1 MTRFALLVV
10 VAGLAGCRAAPIPD
24 NERYPAGTPFRAT
37 YREVDGARL
46 RIIDSGPVGATPV
59 VFIHGL
65 GASMYSWH
73 RVLPAVAAAGGGY
86 RVIAFDTPGFGFSD
100 PGPGDDE
107 FTNARYARL
116 VVALLDSLGLASA
129 VLVGHSMGGAIA
141 AEVALEHPE
150 RVRAL
155 VLMNSAGANV
165 RMPFMLRAA
174 RWPFVG
180 VVVTAF
186 RGRGPTARIL
196 RSAFAD
202 PTRVTEADIDQYYAP
217 VPQARF
223 GRALRGVL
231 RGFRFDTLIGRLNT
245 TTLTTP
251 TLVLWGAQDVL
262 IPVRE
267 GSRLASAM
275 PRATFVVV
283 PDAGHA
289 VAEEAPAE
297 VNRLVLEFLK
307 EGLSR
312 IPENVAWSTPS
323 LRSSRSSSS
332 RSIPRIPRKS
342 AS

>member
-1 MTRFALLVV
+1 MIRRALVV
-10 VAGLAGCRAAPIPD
+10 AVIVVAGCRAAPIPT

-37 YREVDGARL
+37 YRAVDGARL
-46 RIIDSGPVGATPV
+46 RIIDSGPAGATPV

-73 RVLPAVAAAGGGY
+73 RVLPVVAGGGH
-86 RVIAFDTPGFGFSD
+86 RVIAFDLPGFGFSD
-100 PGPGDDE
+100 PDDTESE
-107 FTNARYARL
+107 FTNARYSRL

-141 AEVALEHPE
+141 AEVALDHPE

-155 VLMNSAGANV
+155 VLMNSAGSSM
-165 RMPFMLRAA
+165 RMPIMLRAA
-174 RWPFVG
+174 RWSFVG

-186 RGRGPTARIL
+186 RGRWPTARIL
-196 RSAFAD
+196 RSSFAD
-202 PTRVTEADIDQYYAP
+202 PARVTEADIDQYYAP
-217 VPQARF
+217 VPEARF

-231 RGFRFDTLIGRLNT
+231 RGFRFDTLIGRLAT

-251 TLVLWGAQDVL
+251 TLVLWGAEDRL

-297 VNRLVLEFLK
+297 VNRLLLEFLK

-332 RSIPRIPRKS
+332 RSIPPIPRKS